1 MIYIEKSKNPIFLR
15 IAKVISEQLLIKNEI
30 TDDFSKKGI
39 WILFL
44 SSFLEK
50 SYKQIEGPYIHLQLE
65 NPDIVID
72 GVKLFDNQEFID
84 FLNKSIYIWD
94 IRTNLTFGYSKIYQ
108 IEYEESK
115 DIDILFYGAINERR
129 TNVLSKLKNV
139 TVLNNT
145 YSNDLWPFIRR
156 SKIVLFINY
165 YDPDYPNW
173 VRIAPALTTRNFI
186 IVEKNLDENFNNI
199 KDFVITDYDN
209 LVESCNYYLNNTE
222 KRLEYIDRGYN
233 YIRNKQNTIKYNYE

>member
-1 MIYIEKSKNPIFLR
+1 MIYIEKSKNPIFYRLS
-15 IAKVISEQLLIKNEI
+15 KVISEQLLVKNEI

-50 SYKQIEGPYIHLQLE
+50 SYKQIEGPYIHVQLE
-65 NPDIVID
+65 NPDIIID
-72 GVKLFDNQEFID
+72 GQILFKNQEFID
-84 FLNKSIYIWD
+84 FMNKATYLWD
-94 IRTNLTFGYSKIYQ
+94 IRNNLTFGYSKIYQ

-115 DIDILFYGAINERR
+115 DIDILFYGAINDRR
-129 TNVLSKLKNV
+129 TNILSKLKNC
-139 TVLNNT
+139 TILNHV

-165 YDPDYPNW
+165 YNPDYPNW

-186 IVEKNLDENFNNI
+186 IVEKNIDESFNNI
-199 KDFVITDYDN
+199 NDFVITDYHNIIDT
-209 LVESCNYYLNNTE
+209 CYYYLKNTD
-222 KRLEYIDRGYN
+222 KRIEFIERGYN
-233 YIRNKQNTIKYNYE
+233 YIRNKQNTIKYI